1 MPSGTAEGVDAEQ
14 RDLAAALRD
23 LAVVIAIEAAELGTE
38 MQAGGLTIDT
48 KSSDTDLVTTA
59 DRAVEALIRER
70 IGAARPDDAILGE
83 EQGQHDDAP
92 DAAVRWV
99 IDPIDGT
106 TNYVYRH
113 PSWSVSIAAELDGRS
128 IAGAVRDST
137 HDQTF
142 AAAAG
147 HGATCNGERLHLG
160 DPAPL
165 SRVLMATGFGYDPD
179 RRRAQAE
186 VMVGVLPHIRD
197 IRRMGSAAV
206 DLCSVALGR
215 VDAYYELG
223 LSPWDLA
230 AGSVIA
236 SEAGARV
243 ADLDGG
249 PVVAGGHVLAAHP
262 DRWDEIADL
271 LARSGA

>member
-1 MPSGTAEGVDAEQ
+1 MPSGTGADISVQ
-14 RDLAAALRD
+14 LRD
-23 LAVVIAIEAAELGTE
+23 LAVAIATEAAELGTE

-59 DRAVEALIRER
+59 DRAVEALIRQR
-70 IGAARPDDAILGE
+70 IAAARPGDAILGE

-92 DAAVRWV
+92 DATVRWV

-106 TNYVYRH
+106 TNYVYGH
-113 PSWSVSIAAELDGRS
+113 PSWSVSIAAELDGRRV
-128 IAGAVRDST
+128 AGAVRDPT

-142 AAAAG
+142 EAAAG
-147 HGATCNGERLHLG
+147 HGARCNGKPLQLG
-160 DPAPL
+160 EAAPL
-165 SRVLMATGFGYDPD
+165 GRVLMATGFGYDPD

-186 VMVGVLPHIRD
+186 VLVGVLPRIRD

-215 VDAYYELG
+215 VDVFYERG
-223 LSPWDLA
+223 LAPWDLA
-230 AGSVIA
+230 AGALIA
-236 SEAGARV
+236 SEAGAKV
-243 ADLDGG
+243 ADLGGG

-262 DRWDEIADL
+262 DRWDEIAEL
-271 LARSGA
+271 LVRSVA

>member
-1 MPSGTAEGVDAEQ
+1 MSTGTPAGLVAE
-14 RDLAAALRD
+14 LRD
-23 LAVVIAIEAAELGTE
+23 LAVVIATEAAELARG
-38 MQAGGLTIDT
+38 MQLGGLTIDT

-70 IGAARPDDAILGE
+70 IATARPDDAILGE

-92 DAAVRWV
+92 DAVVRWV

-113 PSWSVSIAAELDGRS
+113 PSWSVSIAAEVDGRAV
-128 IAGAVRDST
+128 AGSVCDLT
-137 HDQTF
+137 HGQTF
-142 AAAAG
+142 AAATG
-147 HGATCNGERLHLG
+147 HGATCNGEPLRLG
-160 DPAPL
+160 DPQPL
-165 SRVLMATGFGYDPD
+165 GRVLMATGFGYDAA
-179 RRRAQAE
+179 RRRTQAE
-186 VMVGVLPHIRD
+186 VMVGVLPQIRD

-236 SEAGARV
+236 EEAGARV

-262 DRWDEIADL
+262 ARWDEIAAL
-271 LARSGA
+271 LVRSGA

>member
-1 MPSGTAEGVDAEQ
+1 MSSGTGGDIAV
-14 RDLAAALRD
+14 ALRD
-23 LAVVIAIEAAELGTE
+23 LAVAIATEAAELGTE
-38 MQAGGLTIDT
+38 MRAGGLTIDT

-70 IGAARPDDAILGE
+70 IAAARPHDAILGE

-106 TNYVYRH
+106 TNYVYGH
-113 PSWSVSIAAELDGRS
+113 PAWSVSIAAELDGRRV
-128 IAGAVRDST
+128 AGAVRDPT

-142 AAAAG
+142 EAAAG
-147 HGATCNGERLHLG
+147 HGSTCNGEPLRLG
-160 DPAPL
+160 EAAPL
-165 SRVLMATGFGYDPD
+165 GRVLMATGFGYDPE

-186 VMVGVLPHIRD
+186 VMVGVLPRIRD

-215 VDAYYELG
+215 VDVFYEHG
-223 LSPWDLA
+223 LAPWDLA
-230 AGSVIA
+230 AGALIA
-236 SEAGARV
+236 SEAGAKV
-243 ADLDGG
+243 ADLGGG

-262 DRWDEIADL
+262 DRWDEVAEL
-271 LARSGA
+271 LVRSGA